1 MFPKRRLIV
10 LTVVISAFATV
21 LAPSAQADWPA
32 TTCVDGSTPIGNS
45 SFVSGGTANVT
56 LSVGG
61 VTQNNVT
68 QTYIAEVCK
77 DSGSGLYNYMVG
89 LKTGSTISESG
100 NSAPSTYRNGTDTI
114 ILSFTLSNG
123 DVPKMVEGY
132 GNISDF
138 AISGQRVTITGT
150 PGALTQ
156 INYGGSSPYIA
167 CQSAPY
173 TGTYGGGQSCA
184 AIPCY
189 DPATLTGDSNCV
201 DDLATFHG
209 AVRGP
214 NGGVDKTGMWISS
227 AANLYAVGLNNCASL
242 KTRARHGHRV
252 TRDDGGAN
260 RPSPDISV
268 QMVGP
273 HYKTDGSL
281 NTGNIHA
288 FIPFAV
294 IQNCFGTDTASFA
307 QSVGVTRQEG
317 GADTAL
323 VSGAGFTA
331 TPTVGGPLPPVF
343 SFEVTEAT
351 HGPGLSPLTVH
362 VTFFAVILHDPVFD
376 LPLRVALI
384 AYDFTVV
391 PGAKLAIALP
401 FAPFHETPA
410 ILGVE
415 PVDADEPVEPA
426 PPLEVPP
433 DDAARGPA
441 ILYVGLEKPTV
452 GTVIRSPPT
461 VGVAV
466 KPAPDTSAVSAPPS

>member
-156 INYGGSSPYIA
+156 VNYGGSSPYIA

-273 HYKTDGSL
+273 HYMTNGDY
-281 NTGNIHA
+281 NYGNIHA

-331 TPTVGGPLPPVF
+331 TPTVGGLLITVPRVGF
-343 SFEVTEAT
+343 SSPTYKIAGPRAASSGGTSSGGADSTGSSASTGSTPRIAGVSWKGAKGKAIASFAPGKTVKSYAIKATLKGKSKTGSCKITAKKVTCT
-351 HGPGLSPLTVH
+351 VKGLSPGPWVASVTSKLKTGGSGPTASNTV
-362 VTFFAVILHDPVFD
+362 PV
-376 LPLRVALI
+376 
-384 AYDFTVV
+384 
-391 PGAKLAIALP
+391 K
-401 FAPFHETPA
+401 
-410 ILGVE
+410 
-415 PVDADEPVEPA
+415 
-426 PPLEVPP
+426 
-433 DDAARGPA
+433 
-441 ILYVGLEKPTV
+441 
-452 GTVIRSPPT
+452 
-461 VGVAV
+461 
-466 KPAPDTSAVSAPPS
+466 